1 MQIGEIVIK
10 MLNRESVM
18 NSEDIIR
25 CELIKKVIV
34 HTLQKDGFDEDV
46 KLYNVDIQYDVAT
59 MNIQYCVVLLLRDEG
74 LPEKKYY
81 YYLKDK
87 IHKEVLQFVHETYR
101 GYHFSQISV
110 EIIEE
115 IDRYV
120 CCDNIVNEVP
130 LNNVEERRI
139 EMFNVDN
146 AVKEI
151 IHQNTKKGEHFT
163 VVWDDDTKTTVR
175 LMEGDTSDEYVAFLF
190 ALGKKIFE
198 NKGNGRAFV
207 REKKAIFEDR
217 IAQNRRQKEVQ
228 RRIAECQQ
236 CCEDDDFCDG
246 VCDTMFVTPIM
257 LSRGMFKKNQ

>member
-1 MQIGEIVIK
+1 
-10 MLNRESVM
+10 M
-18 NSEDIIR
+18 NSEDRIR

-59 MNIQYCVVLLLRDEG
+59 MNTQYCVVLLLRDEG

-81 YYLKDK
+81 YFLKDK
-87 IHKEVLQFVHETYR
+87 IRKEVLQFVYETGR
-101 GYHFSQISV
+101 GYHFSQMSV

-151 IHQNTKKGEHFT
+151 IHQKNTKRGEVFT
-163 VVWDDDTKTTVR
+163 VRWTDGTNTAVR
-175 LMEGDTSDEYVAFLF
+175 LMDGDTSDEYVAFLF
-190 ALGKKIFE
+190 ALGKRIFE
-198 NKGNGRAFV
+198 NKGNGRQFV
-207 REKKAIFEDR
+207 RSKKAIFEER
-217 IAQNRRQKEVQ
+217 MEEQ
-228 RRIAECQQ
+228 RRKKEEEVDVDYEVE
-236 CCEDDDFCDG
+236 EDIVIPLIISKG
-246 VCDTMFVTPIM
+246 I
-257 LSRGMFKKNQ
+257 FKKNQ